1 MTDDIYVLGLGYNNQ
16 KILVEYKD
24 LMIVAAAVYGQ
35 SFEKSVLLVCKS
47 HAFVFLDAGQLY
59 GRTEDIVLSNFVV
72 N

>member
-1 MTDDIYVLGLGYNNQ
+1 
-16 KILVEYKD
+16 
-24 LMIVAAAVYGQ
+24 MIVAAAVYGQ